1 MRTLS
6 ILLVLLLLP
15 ARAIADERWY
25 ILSIA
30 DVPVGWVSEHRD
42 GARTRTTMSARLTRL
57 GKSIDMKFETVT
69 FEDASGAVTTL
80 EYEAL
85 LSKQPLRFAVRADGD
100 RFRISAGAHER
111 VVERGRE
118 PVIGPAALARLTMQR
133 LRAAGDTLTFAMFSP
148 EFQKVVFVTRRLVA
162 TAEQSPCGDAV
173 ANRLEEAIEGLP
185 SPRTLWLD
193 STGAMIGDSVAGP
206 FGAMTTCRSSKE
218 TALAASGTLPADL
231 YERTVARSNVRFAD
245 PFAVDRIL
253 LKIRPRNKSQAL
265 PDFTAHNQRTLD
277 AGLVEIRRPSRDA
290 RASSPA
296 PGPEF
301 LEANAFIESQHAD
314 VVAVARSLVKP
325 GIFETAQALTTWT
338 AENVTMDA
346 GIVMAPASELIRD
359 RRATCMG
366 YATLLASL
374 ARAASIPSRVAMGY
388 VYYGGIWGG
397 HAWTEMF
404 VDGQWLPF
412 DAAVYAPGIAS
423 AMRLSVGTSSL
434 ADGGGSLNGALAA
447 LFGNVDVETVEYEQ
461 GMQRVKVESGAR
473 PYEIRENTYVNA
485 GLGLRV
491 RADGFTIDR
500 ADSTW
505 PSTLVVAFR
514 RGETVV
520 ELHERTA
527 HRDAPLSTD
536 AAAKRERVGDT
547 VMVWTARGPEAA
559 AVLRELLNKVERA
572 R

>member
-6 ILLVLLLLP
+6 VLLVLLLVP
-15 ARAIADERWY
+15 ARAFADERWY

-30 DVPVGWVSEHRD
+30 GVPVGWVSEHRD
-42 GARTRTTMSARLTRL
+42 GVRTRTAMSARLTRL
-57 GKSIDMKFETVT
+57 GKSIDMKFDTVT
-69 FEDASGAVTTL
+69 VENASGAVTVL
-80 EYEAL
+80 EYEAV
-85 LSKQPLRFAVRADGD
+85 LSKQPVRFIVRADGD
-100 RFRISAGAHER
+100 RFRIAAGAHER
-111 VVERGRE
+111 IVEGGNE
-118 PVIGPAALARLTMQR
+118 PAIGPAAVARLTVQQ
-133 LRAAGDTLTFAMFSP
+133 LHATGDTLAFAMFSP
-148 EFQKVVFVTRRLVA
+148 EFQKVVGVRRTVVA
-162 TAEQSPCGDAV
+162 TAEQSPCGDTV
-173 ANRLEEAIEGLP
+173 ANRVEEVIEGLP

-193 STGAMIGDSVAGP
+193 STGVMVGDSVAGP

-218 TALAASGTLPADL
+218 RALAASGTLPADL

-253 LKIRPRNKSQAL
+253 LKIRPRDPAQAL
-265 PDFTAHNQRTLD
+265 PDFTAHNQRTVG
-277 AGLVEIRRPSRDA
+277 AGLVEIRRPSRSA
-290 RASSPA
+290 RASFPSPA
-296 PGPEF
+296 PEF
-301 LEANAFIESQHAD
+301 LEANAFVESQHAD

-325 GIFETAQALTTWT
+325 SVFETAHALTAWT
-338 AENVTMDA
+338 AESVTMDA

-404 VDGQWLPF
+404 IDGQWLPF

-434 ADGGGSLNGALAA
+434 ADGGGSLHGALAA
-447 LFGNVDVETVEYEQ
+447 LFGRVDVETVEYDQ
-461 GMQRVKVESGAR
+461 GTRRLKVEPAAR
-473 PYEIRENTYVNA
+473 PYEIHENTYVNA

-491 RADGFTIDR
+491 RADGFTIER

-520 ELHERTA
+520 ELHQRA
-527 HRDAPLSTD
+527 AYRDTPPSAD
-536 AAAKRERVGDT
+536 AATKSERVGDT
-547 VMVWTARGPEAA
+547 VMVWTAQGPEAG